1 MGLPF
6 GAVLSDN
13 CCTGI
18 ASHSQRGRTG
28 FGVVEQIFV
37 HPNMRCA
44 RPYPEGRL
52 RNLISGVHHVI
63 SARMGKHYSLDYP
76 SIGDANALS
85 RSIVLIA
92 ALCTIHLHERQPLF
106 PSQPR

>member
-18 ASHSQRGRTG
+18 ASHSQQRRTG
-28 FGVVEQIFV
+28 LGVIVEQIFV

-44 RPYPEGRL
+44 RPFREGGL
-52 RNLISGVHHVI
+52 RNLISGARHVI
-63 SARMGKHYSLDYP
+63 
-76 SIGDANALS
+76 
-85 RSIVLIA
+85 
-92 ALCTIHLHERQPLF
+92 
-106 PSQPR
+106 

>member
-18 ASHSQRGRTG
+18 APHSQRGQTG
-28 FGVVEQIFV
+28 LGVVEQIFV
-37 HPNMRCA
+37 HPDIRRA
-44 RPYPEGRL
+44 RPYREDRL
-52 RNLISGVHHVI
+52 RNLICGAHHVI
-63 SARMGKHYSLDYP
+63 LARMGKYHSLDYL

-85 RSIVLIA
+85 RSISLIA
-92 ALCTIHLHERQPLF
+92 VPCTIRLHERQPPF